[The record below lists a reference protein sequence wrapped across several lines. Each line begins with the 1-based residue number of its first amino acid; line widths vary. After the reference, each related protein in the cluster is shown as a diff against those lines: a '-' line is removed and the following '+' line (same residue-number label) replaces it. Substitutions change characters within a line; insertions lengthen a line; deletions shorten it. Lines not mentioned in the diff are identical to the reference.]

1 MKKYNLPLMRFG
13 GGGYAIQNVARTY
26 ETALFSIGN
35 QNCANRLPQDEYYF
49 EYFGPDLKLHVS
61 SPNMTNQKTPDNMM
75 KSSKY

>member
-13 GGGYAIQNVARTY
+13 GGGYAIQNVAGTY
-26 ETALFSIGN
+26 ETALVLETKI
-35 QNCANRLPQDEYYF
+35 ANKLPQDEYYF

-61 SPNMTNQKTPDNMM
+61 STNITNQKTTDNMI